1 MRKRWLVILV
11 SILCVAV
18 AILFL
23 VLVDKPFIYE
33 SEVVSTVHAVERAEP
48 NLTLVIYTDIHHDPA
63 KNEPHVIGKTMDCV
77 VEVGKRVTIDALW
90 NLGDLI
96 NGHTTTKAE
105 AVEQINEVLAEENR
119 VTANAHRIEG
129 NHDNNIQATYEGNA
143 GFGME
148 EVLTNAE
155 MSSVLANT
163 TTSQTEHHSGLR
175 PTDYYVEFPDQG
187 IRVICITAEETTW
200 TEETAVWLREEALKT
215 EDSVLFLAHIPTRP
229 EWGFKND
236 VVGGELI
243 EDELRAFVESGGTI
257 IAYIHGHDHGD
268 MISDAGEW
276 KEVAIGCARFQVPT
290 SNGTEGMTF
299 QERNKRDVTK
309 ILFDVV
315 CINTEKR
322 EVRFIRF
329 GAGTDRVITY

>member
-1 MRKRWLVILV
+1 M
-11 SILCVAV
+11 
-18 AILFL
+18 F
-23 VLVDKPFIYE
+23 VDKSFIYE

-48 NLTLVIYTDIHHDPA
+48 NLTLAIYTDIHHDPA
-63 KNEPHVIGKTMDCV
+63 KNEPHVISETMDCV
-77 VEVGKRVTIDALW
+77 AEIGKRVKIDALW

-96 NGHTTTKAE
+96 NGHTTTKEE
-105 AVEQINEVLAEENR
+105 AIGHIQEVLAEEYR

-129 NHDNNIQATYEGNA
+129 NHDNNIQATYEGNT
-143 GFGME
+143 GYGPE
-148 EVLTNAE
+148 EVLSNEELNA
-155 MSSVLANT
+155 VLENKK
-163 TTSQTEHHSGLR
+163 TSQTEHHSDLR
-175 PTDYYVEFPDQG
+175 PTDYYVDFPG
-187 IRVICITAEETTW
+187 HEIRVICITAEETTW
-200 TEETAVWLREEALKT
+200 TEETAVWLRGEALKT
-215 EDSVLFLAHIPTRP
+215 EDAVLILAHIPTRP

-290 SNGTEGMTF
+290 SNGTESMTF
-299 QERNKRDVTK
+299 QERNKRDATK

>member
-1 MRKRWLVILV
+1 MRKRWLVILAI
-11 SILCVAV
+11 ILCSAV
-18 AILFL
+18 ILFL
-23 VLVDKPFIYE
+23 LTDRPFIYE
-33 SEVVSTVHAVERAEP
+33 SEVVSTVHAVEKAKP
-48 NLTLVIYTDIHHDPA
+48 NMTLAIYTDIHHDPA
-63 KNEPHVIGKTMDCV
+63 KDEPHVIGETMDCV
-77 VEVGKRVTIDALW
+77 AELEKRVQIDALW

-96 NGHTTTKAE
+96 NGNTTTKKE
-105 AVEQINEVLAEENR
+105 AIEQINEVLAEENR
-119 VTANAHRIEG
+119 VTANAHRIVG

-143 GFGME
+143 GYGME
-148 EVLTNAE
+148 EVLTVAE
-155 MSSVLANT
+155 LNEVLENKVT
-163 TTSQTEHHSGLR
+163 TQTEHHSSSR
-175 PTDYYVEFPDQG
+175 PTDYYVEFPDLG
-187 IRVICITAEETTW
+187 IRVVCITADETTW

-215 EDSVLFLAHIPTRP
+215 EDSVLILAHIPTRP

-236 VVGGELI
+236 VIGGELI
-243 EDELRAFVESGGTI
+243 EAELRAFVENGGTI

-268 MISDAGEW
+268 MISDTGLW

-299 QERNKRDVTK
+299 QQRNKRDATK